1 VESFK
6 SEEERSGWDAFLQRF
21 GLPWYYA
28 IFAALALVVV
38 GSLFWVHEGVHLADM
53 ARYRRPLDF
62 QVYRDAAANMLH
74 NGRTY
79 VHRFTWVH
87 LPFTYPPFALLLFSG
102 LTVVSVTTSMVL
114 WWVLSALALVGV
126 VDIALGSVFSLPRYV
141 RLALAFASAGVMCVC
156 LEPAQSSMDFGQI
169 NFLLMFLI
177 VFDIFHVHKT
187 GRGFLVGIAAAI
199 KLTPLTYL
207 FYFAAERSWR
217 TVYWAIATFVGAG
230 VVGLIFLPSDSVT
243 YWFHQAFSPGQK
255 GDATGAMNQ
264 SWYSLIQHL
273 VGDNQVATMTIWVV
287 LSALTLAAGFF
298 VARVCVSNGRLL
310 EGLFALALTEL
321 LISPISWTHHW
332 SWVVVA
338 PILIVAQWRRD
349 AWTCVA
355 MLFLLLICF
364 DPPFEWHPWKWYHV
378 GFLRGL
384 EGYSLL
390 LSGAIVLATM
400 TISQWHVRKLN
411 RASEVSTRLRLANE
425 H

>member
-1 VESFK
+1 
-6 SEEERSGWDAFLQRF
+6 
-21 GLPWYYA
+21 
-28 IFAALALVVV
+28 
-38 GSLFWVHEGVHLADM
+38 
-53 ARYRRPLDF
+53 
-62 QVYRDAAANMLH
+62 
-74 NGRTY
+74 
-79 VHRFTWVH
+79 
-87 LPFTYPPFALLLFSG
+87 
-102 LTVVSVTTSMVL
+102 
-114 WWVLSALALVGV
+114 
-126 VDIALGSVFSLPRYV
+126 
-141 RLALAFASAGVMCVC
+141 
-156 LEPAQSSMDFGQI
+156 
-169 NFLLMFLI
+169 
-177 VFDIFHVHKT
+177 
-187 GRGFLVGIAAAI
+187 
-199 KLTPLTYL
+199 
-207 FYFAAERSWR
+207 
-217 TVYWAIATFVGAG
+217 
-230 VVGLIFLPSDSVT
+230 
-243 YWFHQAFSPGQK
+243 
-255 GDATGAMNQ
+255 MNQ

-400 TISQWHVRKLN
+400 TISQWHVRKWN
-411 RASEVSTRLRLANE
+411 RASEVSTPLRLANE